1 MIYFLQMT
9 FSPNHRDSDVI
20 LPCSRG
26 WRDAS
31 QAFLA
36 QSAWNPS
43 DGIEARLCHV
53 PGGRDRGLAR
63 LIPPPRLS
71 FVRCPGSV
79 G

>member
-1 MIYFLQMT
+1 MIM
-9 FSPNHRDSDVI
+9 
-20 LPCSRG
+20 PCSRG
-26 WRDAS
+26 WRDAR

-43 DGIEARLCHV
+43 DGIEAGLCRV
-53 PGGRDRGLAR
+53 PGGRDRGSAR
-63 LIPPPRLS
+63 LIPPSRLS